1 MKILSILIASLFS
14 INSIAQSFEGSI
26 SFDVL
31 NGNSGEKGTMI
42 WHTKNNKHRIDYNT
56 ELEGQT
62 LNYSLFLFD
71 ESTDVFLLTENNGQK
86 FLTKLDLNEIENKYK
101 GLEEAR
107 MEKTNEKTIFQG
119 YESKKLTF
127 KSPYFRANC
136 WVSNHQDF
144 KDLRMPKTLSKTG
157 MNFLLSKNNV
167 NEFPLEILAKDDE
180 GNVLFMQSVFKIEK
194 KSVADDVFNFNNYN
208 QAQPELDVDFE

>member
-107 MEKTNEKTIFQG
+107 MEKTNEKTNFQG
-119 YESKKLTF
+119 YESNKLTF

-180 GNVLFMQSVFKIEK
+180 GNILFMQSVFKIEK
-194 KSVADDVFNFNNYN
+194 KSVADDVFNFNNFN